1 MEVGAAGEVTA
12 MSVDAR
18 NATLW
23 QLILAKPR
31 SPTTALT
38 RFHSLASYV
47 CTSLGWGHGQP
58 LLCWTFRVNGLCSH
72 TNGQQARRWHAI
84 CGLFSVA
91 SHSMARG
98 L

>member
-12 MSVDAR
+12 MSGDAR

-31 SPTTALT
+31 SPTALT

-47 CTSLGWGHGQP
+47 C
-58 LLCWTFRVNGLCSH
+58 
-72 TNGQQARRWHAI
+72 
-84 CGLFSVA
+84 
-91 SHSMARG
+91 MY
-98 L
+98 